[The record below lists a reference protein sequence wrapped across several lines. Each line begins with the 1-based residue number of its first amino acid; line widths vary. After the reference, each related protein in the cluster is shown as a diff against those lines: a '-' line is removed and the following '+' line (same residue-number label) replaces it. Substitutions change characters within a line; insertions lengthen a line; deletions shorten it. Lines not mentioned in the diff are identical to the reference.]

1 MFLPALLAFSP
12 CLTSNASLVMF
23 VLRAVYTI
31 KLKRFDEPMICIV
44 WYFFSSR
51 YDPYIHTAKFD
62 TGKPSWSIY
71 IYSTVYILLS
81 TYVHVTWC
89 GIILHYLNVTSFCY
103 RDTDRGLEVTLSFP
117 DLRCMKYIN
126 DHQCMSQ
133 RFSSCDKQL
142 VPAGCFCWSEIVGR
156 KVWDFDIQK
165 WPFSSSRF
173 LERRLMLQR
182 FVGCYGRHSTIKLPW
197 M

>member
-1 MFLPALLAFSP
+1 MNQWSVLFGIFSP
-12 CLTSNASLVMF
+12 QG
-23 VLRAVYTI
+23 
-31 KLKRFDEPMICIV
+31 MIHI
-44 WYFFSSR
+44 
-51 YDPYIHTAKFD
+51 YIRPNSTQENPR
-62 TGKPSWSIY
+62 GQSIY
-71 IYSTVYILLS
+71 IYILFLI
-81 TYVHVTWC
+81 YVRVTWC
-89 GIILHYLNVTSFCY
+89 GIILHHLNATSFCY

-117 DLRCMKYIN
+117 DLRCMKYVN
-126 DHQCMSQ
+126 DHHCMSQ

-173 LERRLMLQR
+173 LERRLILQR

-197 M
+197 MWSFLTKTIRNHCIQLYSIQKIIPTWKRIRSSSPPSPK